1 MIKIFENY
9 PLDSLNCFNVKARA
23 QYYCPLNNKNDLSEL
38 MTTPKFRENKKLILG
53 GGSNILFTADYS
65 GICVHPEMDNIKLIK
80 ENNNHSFIEVES
92 GYDWDK
98 FVEYT
103 ISKNLSGL
111 ENLSYI
117 PGTVGASPV
126 QNIGAY
132 GVEIKDFVEG
142 VNVVDLNTGEYFSL
156 SNTEC
161 EFEYRNSK
169 FKKDNTNRY
178 LILSV
183 IFRLNRYPK
192 LNLEY
197 SGIVEKLKNTTKP
210 SVSDVREAIRELRNE
225 KLPDHKILGTAGSF
239 FKNPIIKVNV
249 LESLLNSYKLLK
261 FFELPDGE
269 AKISAA
275 WLIEECG
282 WKGKQIKDAGV
293 YENQALVLVNHGN
306 ASGKEILELSEKI
319 RESVFSRF
327 GIQLKPEVTIIK

>member
-183 IFRLNRYPK
+183 IFRLNR
-192 LNLEY
+192 
-197 SGIVEKLKNTTKP
+197 
-210 SVSDVREAIRELRNE
+210 
-225 KLPDHKILGTAGSF
+225 
-239 FKNPIIKVNV
+239 
-249 LESLLNSYKLLK
+249 
-261 FFELPDGE
+261 
-269 AKISAA
+269 
-275 WLIEECG
+275 
-282 WKGKQIKDAGV
+282 
-293 YENQALVLVNHGN
+293 
-306 ASGKEILELSEKI
+306 
-319 RESVFSRF
+319 
-327 GIQLKPEVTIIK
+327 